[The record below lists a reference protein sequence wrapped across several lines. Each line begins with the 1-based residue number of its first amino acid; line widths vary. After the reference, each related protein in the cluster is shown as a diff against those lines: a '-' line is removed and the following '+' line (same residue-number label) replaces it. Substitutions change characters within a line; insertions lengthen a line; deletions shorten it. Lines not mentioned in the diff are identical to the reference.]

1 MATRESYWYSIIS
14 YIPSSIRYER
24 INVGTILGNKSN
36 TKLLFEI
43 IPATSKKIKNFIW
56 SDIELKEYAVASELL
71 KSLIN
76 SNYIAP
82 SLLSTPIN
90 NSMDWSKWLNAEIP
104 SGIVFSNVHFARTE
118 DPKFI
123 FEHLLEEYVDKQFFK
138 ANSDD
143 GIVTVKENVKEYFKR
158 KKLLDYKLKS
168 RVTINPSKKIPLAIK
183 MDYMYFNRQDKK
195 VGLVQIPSIEDIN
208 TWYER
213 TYTFLSKTDSDNF
226 RLNIILDENDYNDNS
241 QLVQPFMNEFDKSQN
256 VSKLL
261 IPQNNNEPLNNLTED
276 IEKSSNV
283 EEWKVSDFLKYI
295 A

>member
-1 MATRESYWYSIIS
+1 MATRENYWYSIIS

-36 TKLLFEI
+36 TKFLFKI
-43 IPATSKKIKNFIW
+43 LPATSKKIKNFIW

-76 SNYIAP
+76 RNYIET
-82 SLLSTPIN
+82 SLLNTTIN

-123 FEHLLEEYVDKQFFK
+123 FDHLLEEYVDKQFFK
-138 ANSDD
+138 ENSDD

-158 KKLLDYKLKS
+158 KKLLDHKLKS
-168 RVTINPSKKIPLAIK
+168 RVTIKPSKKIPLTIK

-213 TYTFLSKTDSDNF
+213 TYTFLSKTESDNF
-226 RLNIILDENDYNDNS
+226 RLNIILDENDYNDDS

-256 VSKLL
+256 VSKVL
-261 IPQNNNEPLNNLTED
+261 IPKNNNEPLNNLTKD

>member
-1 MATRESYWYSIIS
+1 MATRENYWYSIIS

-36 TKLLFEI
+36 KTFLFKI
-43 IPATSKKIKNFIW
+43 LPATSKKIKNFIW
-56 SDIELKEYAVASELL
+56 DDIELKEYAVASELL
-71 KSLIN
+71 ESLIN
-76 SNYIAP
+76 RNYMEP
-82 SLLSTPIN
+82 SFSTSIN

-118 DPKFI
+118 NPEFI
-123 FEHLLEEYVDKQFFK
+123 FDHLLQEYVDKQFFK
-138 ANSDD
+138 ANSGD
-143 GIVTVKENVKEYFKR
+143 GIVTVKESVKEYFKR
-158 KKLLDYKLKS
+158 KKLLDHKLKS
-168 RVTINPSKKIPLAIK
+168 RVTIKPSKKIPLTIN

-195 VGLVQIPSIEDIN
+195 VGLVQIPSIENIN

-213 TYTFLSKTDSDNF
+213 TYTFLSKADSDNF
-226 RLNIILDENDYNDNS
+226 RLNIILDENDYNDDS

-256 VSKLL
+256 VSKVL
-261 IPQNNNEPLNNLTED
+261 IPQNNNEPLNNLTKD